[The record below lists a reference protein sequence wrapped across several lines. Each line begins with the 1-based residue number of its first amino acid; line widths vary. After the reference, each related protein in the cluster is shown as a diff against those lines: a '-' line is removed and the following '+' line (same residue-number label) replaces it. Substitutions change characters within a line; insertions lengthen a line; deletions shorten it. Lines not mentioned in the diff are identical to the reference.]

1 MKKSITYLMTLLLI
15 IAINTHAFSQNR
27 RLIAY
32 SELST
37 NPETPSILNSTDE
50 LKFNLFSLS
59 PQENIELPI
68 ENIRSYHNQNYY
80 IGLMMPSN
88 NDLSISLKYSDAKGT
103 IAGLAVY
110 KRNELD
116 ELPVYISYVFNAET
130 SFKIPNHLFDSHD
143 ELVVRLWFS
152 EPMDNKTI
160 GISVKKEDL
169 QNGLKAITINQC
181 LYSPQ
186 ELITDV
192 LISGCVEAMNITS
205 NDSGNTYGDPNCTL
219 SLGYFV
225 GAIGTSGFTEGF
237 VMTSGDA
244 SLAPG
249 PDTGTGTGYSSGTGG
264 DPDLQAINPGYSVN
278 DACILEFDFVPADNT
293 VEFSY
298 IFASEEFPEY
308 ANSSYNDV
316 FGFFL
321 SGPGINGPYSN
332 NAINIALLP
341 NGQPVTINNIYNN
354 AAYYVGPTSGSGATG
369 QAYGNSIEYDGA
381 SIPLVASA
389 SVTPCATYH
398 IKLAIG
404 DAGDSAFDSAVFFQE
419 GSFVSGEYYS
429 VASYNIWGAD
439 LAVMQGCETS
449 IVFTRS
455 GDEIP
460 LSDPV
465 PVEISFGGTATM
477 GTDYSNIP
485 TSFTIPPFQN
495 ELIVNFDA
503 YITGNPNTTTL
514 IVNMENGC
522 PCTTSSSQ
530 HTIYIEPPFEIN
542 PVLTNTGPICSGESA
557 TVNLALNTPDPAH
570 VDITW
575 STGATDVTSINVS
588 PLSTT
593 NYTVTVSYP
602 CSTVVLTS
610 TLTVEPDATPNFDQL
625 GPYCL
630 GESPDPLPTTST
642 NGVTGTW
649 SPATIST
656 ASAGTTT
663 YNFTPSGACAAPASM
678 NITVNPNPTAN
689 AVVHGT
695 PSCNGL
701 SDGSIVLGVVGGT
714 SPYTFAWN
722 NGETTQNLLDIPAG
736 TYDVVV
742 TDANGCTASSSAVVG
757 QPDPVTGNVVSV
769 NDAIC
774 LSYGSAT
781 VEGVGGTP
789 PFTYFWPA
797 SAGGVSGGTATE
809 LNPGSYIVTISDTYF
824 CEGTIEVVVPQS
836 GGINANVVNIT
847 DASCAGG
854 SDGSIQINTSGGIPD
869 YEFNW
874 ETGSTT
880 GSTNPYTISN
890 LQAGSY
896 NITITDGNGCEYT
909 ITNVSVG
916 QPSPLMANPINL
928 VHVDC
933 YGTATG
939 SAEIQ
944 VSGGT
949 PTYYFGWPI
958 AGVTGN
964 IANNLEAGTYIVTVT
979 DANSCTVETTFSI
992 NQTDS
997 LIVNEILQD
1006 APCYGENGQATINI
1020 TSGGNPPYSIM
1031 WEDGADQFLH
1041 DAVPPEQWF
1050 GYSITD
1056 DMGCSYSNNIMID
1069 QPDLLEIDI
1078 TGTDLNCYNNNT
1090 GSAVV
1095 TVTGGTNPYFYEW
1108 SNGILNP
1115 GISNINAGT
1124 YIVTVTDFNDCEA
1137 IGEITINQPDQLI
1150 LDINTINVDCG
1161 NELGE
1166 ASVNISGGIPPYQI
1180 LWSTG
1185 DTIAN
1190 TENLL
1195 AGNHSITVTDANGC
1209 IVSNNFEIENT
1220 NNIQTEIVVMQEIL
1234 CPGEL
1239 SGVLTA
1245 QSTNGVEPFSYFW
1258 SNSNTSPSISNL
1270 GAGDYQLT
1278 LTDAWGCEGYAQY
1291 NMVAPNE
1298 FQVNETIQEIICFG
1312 GNEGSIFIN
1321 VTGGTP
1327 PYNMAWSSGD
1337 YGPVLTQLTSG
1348 AYNVTITDANNCQTN
1363 ETYVLH
1369 APEDDLRISAEVQ
1382 NVSCYGDDNGE
1393 IHMDA
1398 NGGTK
1403 PYYYNC
1409 YLGSHQFS
1417 GQHATGL
1424 ICGHYRIKVT
1434 DNNGCTNEST
1444 VIVSEPSPLEAS
1456 YVKTNP
1462 SCIGNNDGYFEIITE
1477 GGTSPYIYEL
1487 QGITYDLPYFNDYL
1501 QGDYFVTIID
1511 NNQCE
1516 LVLGPIML
1524 IDTDE
1529 LCLRIPNAITPN
1541 SDGINDTWIIE
1552 GLDKYPSNIV
1562 RVFNRWGQ
1570 LMYYGEFGAEP
1581 WDGTTL
1587 EGHNAPTGNYLY
1599 VIDLYEGELQFTGT
1613 VTVVY

>member
-1 MKKSITYLMTLLLI
+1 MKNFYRGILTIISLLYFGI
-15 IAINTHAFSQNR
+15 
-27 RLIAY
+27 
-32 SELST
+32 
-37 NPETPSILNSTDE
+37 
-50 LKFNLFSLS
+50 
-59 PQENIELPI
+59 
-68 ENIRSYHNQNYY
+68 
-80 IGLMMPSN
+80 
-88 NDLSISLKYSDAKGT
+88 SISSGQTAT
-103 IAGLAVY
+103 AVIDY
-110 KRNELD
+110 TGFQACGGCAVCGDDYWCTNT
-116 ELPVYISYVFNAET
+116 PGSY
-130 SFKIPNHLFDSHD
+130 
-143 ELVVRLWFS
+143 
-152 EPMDNKTI
+152 
-160 GISVKKEDL
+160 
-169 QNGLKAITINQC
+169 C
-181 LYSPQ
+181 
-186 ELITDV
+186 
-192 LISGCVEAMNITS
+192 
-205 NDSGNTYGDPNCTL
+205 GNT
-219 SLGYFV
+219 
-225 GAIGTSGFTEGF
+225 
-237 VMTSGDA
+237 
-244 SLAPG
+244 AP
-249 PDTGTGTGYSSGTGG
+249 
-264 DPDLQAINPGYSVN
+264 
-278 DACILEFDFVPADNT
+278 CISKT
-293 VEFSY
+293 
-298 IFASEEFPEY
+298 
-308 ANSSYNDV
+308 
-316 FGFFL
+316 FF
-321 SGPGINGPYSN
+321 
-332 NAINIALLP
+332 
-341 NGQPVTINNIYNN
+341 
-354 AAYYVGPTSGSGATG
+354 
-369 QAYGNSIEYDGA
+369 
-381 SIPLVASA
+381 
-389 SVTPCATYH
+389 
-398 IKLAIG
+398 
-404 DAGDSAFDSAVFFQE
+404 
-419 GSFVSGEYYS
+419 
-429 VASYNIWGAD
+429 
-439 LAVMQGCETS
+439 
-449 IVFTRS
+449 
-455 GDEIP
+455 
-460 LSDPV
+460 DPV
-465 PVEISFGGTATM
+465 PAGHVVTSVTVDYYTGSCEGAAFVSSINGFAMPMAFDGNTGCLCSNNPCMLTTSVSSVYPCGMPGYIYGGNNTFYLCSYAPMCINKAILTFTYVDPDVINPTITASGPLTFCE
-477 GTDYSNIP
+477 GGSVTLDAGSGYSNYSWNTGASSQVITAS
-485 TSFTIPPFQN
+485 TSGTYS
-495 ELIVNFDA
+495 VTVTST
-503 YITGNPNTTTL
+503 TGCTTGSSSVVVTAQPHVTPSFAQLGPYCQGESPGTLPNTSQ
-514 IVNMENGC
+514 NGISGTWF
-522 PCTTSSSQ
+522 PS
-530 HTIYIEPPFEIN
+530 TIS
-542 PVLTNTGPICSGESA
+542 TA
-557 TVNLALNTPDPAH
+557 
-570 VDITW
+570 
-575 STGATDVTSINVS
+575 STGSTVYTFTPNAGQCAYTTTMTINVDPS
-588 PLSTT
+588 PPS
-593 NYTVTVSYP
+593 
-602 CSTVVLTS
+602 
-610 TLTVEPDATPNFDQL
+610 NFDQL

-1599 VIDLYEGELQFTGT
+1599 VIDLYEGELQFTGS